1 MQKILHLWIKAN
13 CCLKKITLSHYLAL
27 SSDEVS
33 LMQKLLFTLFFS
45 WFTTVL
51 LAQAPVITQLDKTHG
66 TVYEVVIIQGSGFG
80 TDPAN
85 INVFFGGVL
94 ADSITP
100 ISAGVPMLDTEIR
113 ALVPPGAT
121 TSTVSVT
128 RTDTQLTAYS
138 PEVFYISYDGGTF
151 DRNLMDGPYKYA
163 TSGGSLYNLCFCD
176 FNQDGLNDIATSDTD
191 SEEITVLQN
200 TTPNI
205 DTVAFTPVE
214 LDLEA
219 KTRWVRCG
227 DINGDGLP
235 ELLFS
240 ASNSNAE
247 GSSLVYIYRNTS
259 TSGTISFDVTSP
271 TKLTVQG
278 NLAARMVFRDIDL
291 DGKPDIIVADISA
304 DGGVSVF
311 LNNGTGSAISFSN
324 TPSLPFAVF
333 GISSTE
339 LSGIA
344 VEDFS
349 GDGIPDIAVSEDEN
363 SGIYVITNA
372 STPGSLGFGAITE
385 LTASGRTTN
394 LKTGDLDNDGLT
406 DLVIVND
413 SYVGAL
419 RNTSQGG
426 VVSFASP
433 VRFDQTSLGREG
445 LELVDMDGN
454 GLLDIAVAAQN
465 RNWVVLL
472 LNKSTLGSLDFNTK
486 QVLLADENSL
496 SVRGGDLNG
505 DGKPDLAYTETAT
518 DQIAI
523 QLNRNCITPVLE
535 PQDGLGVCDQLP
547 YQLSVTKAIGADYL
561 WESSSD
567 GTSFTPVADAADSTF
582 TLTTSDELF
591 YRVKVSSVSKTFT
604 CPPTASNRVEV
615 VRPDGF
621 VPSKPT
627 IIDQNPAEPVCFGES
642 LSLQSETVNAEYFWT
657 GPNDFTSNEQNP
669 VIPDSDKSHEGLYI
683 LYVQASEE
691 NGGCISDTITTFIKV
706 SEPEAITA
714 TAEKVP
720 VFFEGSS
727 VKFTVNSVDDQTFSW
742 NRNDQTIAEA
752 TELSFTTNQEG
763 TYVAVT
769 RNDEG
774 CLRESNPIEV
784 AFARPTIPSELCLN
798 AAGQFIISP
807 GSLNGKEIQY
817 RWIFEGNTEEGDTVL
832 YKFINAGTQTIAI
845 EILEED
851 GTVRD
856 RYEQTMEVLAIPD
869 LTVQATNN
877 LNLCPNANV
886 VLEANEGFTTYLWN
900 TQSTERSITV
910 NQPGTY
916 TLEVTAE
923 NGCNDFKEFTVE
935 EAENPVGEI
944 TASSDRIALGDTLQL
959 QASGGSIYRWKSD
972 ISLSDSTIANPMVRP
987 LITTTYTCI
996 ISNDQGC
1003 ADSVEF
1009 TVNVDRR
1016 LDVVPERAF
1025 TPNNDGNNDTWHIEK
1040 MELYPDCRLTIFNRQ
1055 GVEIYGQEN
1064 YSNLQPWDGTAN
1076 GSLVP
1081 PGVYFYLI
1089 NCGEEA
1095 GSQTGSIT
1103 IVR

>member
-1 MQKILHLWIKAN
+1 
-13 CCLKKITLSHYLAL
+13 
-27 SSDEVS
+27 
-33 LMQKLLFTLFFS
+33 MQKLLSTLFFS
-45 WFTTVL
+45 WLTTVL

-66 TVYEVVIIQGSGFG
+66 TVYEVVTIQGSGFG
-80 TDPAN
+80 TDTMN
-85 INVFFGGVL
+85 IDVFFGGVL
-94 ADSITP
+94 ADSIAS
-100 ISAGVPMLDTEIR
+100 ISSGVPMLDTEIR
-113 ALVPPGAT
+113 VLVPPGAT
-121 TSTVSVT
+121 TSSVSVT
-128 RTDTQLTAYS
+128 RTDTRLTAYS
-138 PEVFYISYDGGTF
+138 SEVFYISYDGGTF
-151 DRNLMDGPYKYA
+151 DVALMDGPYKYA
-163 TSGGSLYNLCFCD
+163 TSGSSLYNLCFCD
-176 FNQDGLNDIATSDTD
+176 FNQDGLNDIATSDAN
-191 SEEITVLQN
+191 SEDITILQN
-200 TTPNI
+200 ITSNI

-219 KTRWVRCG
+219 TTRWVRCG
-227 DINGDGLP
+227 DLNGDGLP

-247 GSSLVYIYRNTS
+247 GSNLVYIFRNTS
-259 TSGTISFDVTSP
+259 TSGAVSFDEASP
-271 TKLTVQG
+271 TKLPVQG
-278 NLAARMVFRDIDL
+278 NLAARMVIRDIDL
-291 DGKPDIIVADISA
+291 DGKPDITVADISA

-339 LSGIA
+339 LSGIT

-385 LTASGRTTN
+385 LSAPGRTTN
-394 LKTGDLDNDGLT
+394 LKAGDLDNDGLT
-406 DLVIVND
+406 DLVVVND

-419 RNTSQGG
+419 RNTSQNGT
-426 VVSFASP
+426 VSFASP
-433 VRFDQTSLGREG
+433 VQFGQGALSREG

-454 GLLDIAVAAQN
+454 GLLDITVAIQN
-465 RNWVVLL
+465 QPRITLL
-472 LNKSTLGSLDFNTK
+472 LNKSTVGSLDFSNPLN
-486 QVLLADENSL
+486 LLANENSL

-523 QLNRNCITPVLE
+523 RLNRNCITPVLE
-535 PQDGLGVCDQLP
+535 PQNGLGVCDQLP
-547 YQLSVTKAIGADYL
+547 YQLTVTKAIGADYL

-567 GTSFTPVADAADSTF
+567 GTSFTPVAEATDSTF
-582 TLTTSDELF
+582 TFTTSDELF
-591 YRVKVSSVSKTFT
+591 YRVKVSSANKTFV
-604 CPPTASNRVEV
+604 CSPAASNRVEI

-627 IIDQNPAEPVCFGES
+627 IIDKNPAEPVCFGES
-642 LSLQSETVNAEYFWT
+642 LLLQSETVNADYFWS
-657 GPNDFTSNEQNP
+657 GPNEFTSNEQNP
-669 VIPDSDKSHEGLYI
+669 VISNINKSHEGLYI
-683 LYVQASEE
+683 LFVQASEE
-691 NGGCISDTITTFIKV
+691 NGGCISDTITTFISV
-706 SEPEAITA
+706 SEPGAITA
-714 TAEKVP
+714 TAEKNP
-720 VFFEGSS
+720 VFFEGNN
-727 VKFTVNSVDDQTFSW
+727 VKFTVNSVDDQTFGW
-742 NRNDQTIAEA
+742 RRNDQTIAEA

-769 RNDEG
+769 QNAEG

-784 AFARPTIPSELCLN
+784 AFARPTIPTELCLN
-798 AAGQFIISP
+798 TAGQFIVSP
-807 GSLNGKEIQY
+807 GNLNGKEIRY
-817 RWIFEGNTEEGDTVL
+817 RWLFEENTEEGDTVS
-832 YKFINAGTQTIAI
+832 YKFNNAGTQTIAI
-845 EILEED
+845 EILEDD

-856 RYEQTMEVLAIPD
+856 RYEQTVEVLAIPD
-869 LTVQATNN
+869 LTVQAADNP
-877 LNLCPNANV
+877 NLCPNAVV
-886 VLEANEGFTTYLWN
+886 VLEANEGFSTYLWN

-923 NGCNDFKEFTVE
+923 NGCNDFREFTVE
-935 EAENPVGEI
+935 EAENPIGEI
-944 TASSDRIALGDTLQL
+944 TASSDRVALGDTLQL

-972 ISLSDSTIANPMVRP
+972 ISLSDTTIANPLVRP
-987 LITTTYTCI
+987 LITTTYTCFI
-996 ISNDQGC
+996 MNDEGC

-1055 GVEIYGQEN
+1055 GVEMHRQEN

-1089 NCGEEA
+1089 SCGEEA